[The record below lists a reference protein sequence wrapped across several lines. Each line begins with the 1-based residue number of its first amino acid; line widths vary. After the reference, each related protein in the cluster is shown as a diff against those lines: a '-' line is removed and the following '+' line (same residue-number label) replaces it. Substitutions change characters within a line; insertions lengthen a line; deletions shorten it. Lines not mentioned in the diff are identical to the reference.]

1 MPLEHNLQS
10 KLKEKILSLKK
21 TYYSYIIQFFHI
33 SCISYGNRKM
43 FRYILQGRFI
53 AECVFILNFY
63 VKMSLC
69 ESKLTLKFLRD
80 VHFRERSKRSKGIRN
95 IASDKNTLIQET

>member
-1 MPLEHNLQS
+1 MGQLAV
-10 KLKEKILSLKK
+10 KTKRKK
-21 TYYSYIIQFFHI
+21 TFLKRKHHSYIIQFFHK

-53 AECVFILNFY
+53 AEYVNFY
-63 VKMSLC
+63 VKTSFC
-69 ESKLTLKFLRD
+69 DSKLTLKFFRG

-95 IASDKNTLIQET
+95 IESDKNTLIQET